1 MIYTEL
7 QHRWRSLPDFLNA
20 GWVKKLHGSVTTPSP
35 CCLPH
40 LENVRAWDAHHTSN
54 DINLPG
60 VGVSLLS
67 SAQDHWTICIVSL
80 QDLKHPVEAVCN
92 RETLASDVGHEL
104 VPQEERYSLTIR
116 KVLKSRAL
124 IKR

>member
-1 MIYTEL
+1 MVYMQL

-20 GWVKKLHGSVTTPSP
+20 GWVKKLHGSITSPNP
-35 CCLPH
+35 CCLPP
-40 LENVRAWDAHHTSN
+40 LENVRAWDAHHISN
-54 DINLPG
+54 GVDLPG

-67 SAQDHWTICIVSL
+67 SARVHWTIRIMSL

-104 VPQEERYSLTIR
+104 VPREERYSLTIR
-116 KVLKSRAL
+116 RVLKSRAL